1 MTAHQSRVLTVAYA
15 GKTASMADYDVT
27 ALESSK
33 GMVLAEGFT
42 IDKTISVAAADGLV
56 AIHIISMALS

>member
-1 MTAHQSRVLTVAYA
+1 MTAHQSRVLTLAYA
-15 GKTASMADYDVT
+15 SKTASMADYDVT

-42 IDKTISVAAADGLV
+42 IDKTIAVAAAAAQV
-56 AIHIISMALS
+56 VIHIISMALS

>member
-15 GKTASMADYDVT
+15 SKTASMANFYVT
-27 ALESSK
+27 ALESSE

-42 IDKTISVAAADGLV
+42 IDKTISVAADGLV

>member
-1 MTAHQSRVLTVAYA
+1 
-15 GKTASMADYDVT
+15 MADFYVT

>member
-1 MTAHQSRVLTVAYA
+1 MTAHQSRVLTLAYA
-15 GKTASMADYDVT
+15 GKTASVANFDVT

-42 IDKTISVAAADGLV
+42 IDKTISVAADGLV